1 MEKTNTLPLE
11 VGYQLVS
18 EKGAE
23 RKTYHIEKMLGRGG
37 FGITYLATAEEVVGN
52 IPQITR
58 YTIKEFCTANVCLR
72 QEDGSITVPEQE
84 REDFE
89 SDKAD
94 FLREA
99 KRLYE
104 MHQEGIVP
112 VNEVFEAN
120 GTAYYVMQY
129 LGEMSLVKYVKEN
142 GGSLDE
148 EEAKRIAIAVSNALD
163 YIHKQKVTHLDV
175 KPENIMMLKRRNG
188 SITPVLID
196 FGLACHYKKNGSS
209 TSKHSAT
216 GVTEGYSPLEQ
227 YAGIEKFS
235 PEADIYALGATLYF
249 MLTGKAPLKA
259 ADMSAQYLF
268 KTLPDGLNDGTIE
281 VLRKSMEKMA
291 ERRIKSIAEFQ
302 KIITQCDD
310 VIDDGVGQV
319 TVKRKVSNKKANS
332 SDNYMKYGIIGRAIV
347 IVVLLVILLMQN
359 CGDKNT
365 PTKEPVTSDSIT
377 QTTPAPDEGG
387 NQQTSPVPADKN
399 DTPQQAEASQQANQP
414 QKNSEKQ
421 TSDPA
426 PSQTSSQS
434 ASSSEQKNYLD
445 LGYAVWRGPV
455 KNGKP
460 NGDGIM
466 KFKSSHRIDSRDPAG
481 NIAESGDYID
491 GTYVNGHLD
500 QGTWHKSAG
509 GSEYLLIGQ

>member
-18 EKGAE
+18 EKGTE

-37 FGITYLATAEEVVGN
+37 FGITYLATAEEFVGN
-52 IPQITR
+52 IPQTTR

-72 QEDGSITVPEQE
+72 QEDGSITVPDHE
-84 REDFE
+84 REEFE

-175 KPENIMMLKRRNG
+175 KPENIMMLKRRDG
-188 SITPVLID
+188 STTPVLID

-216 GVTEGYSPLEQ
+216 GITEGYSPLEQ

-259 ADMSAQYLF
+259 ADMTAQYLF
-268 KTLPDGLNDGTIE
+268 KTLPDGLSDGIVE

-310 VIDDGVGQV
+310 VIEGGQV
-319 TVKRKVSNKKANS
+319 TVKRKVSNKQTKTS
-332 SDNYMKYGIIGRAIV
+332 GNYMKYGMIGLAVV
-347 IVVLLVILLMQN
+347 IVVLLIILLTQN
-359 CGDKNT
+359 GGDKN
-365 PTKEPVTSDSIT
+365 PPAKEPVTVDSIT
-377 QTTPAPDEGG
+377 STTSATDEGG
-387 NQQTSPVPADKN
+387 NQQTSPVQADKN
-399 DTPQQAEASQQANQP
+399 DTPQQTETSQQANQP
-414 QKNSEKQ
+414 QKNPETQ
-421 TSDPA
+421 TSA
-426 PSQTSSQS
+426 PITDQGSSQP
-434 ASSSEQKNYLD
+434 ASSSEEKNYLD

-455 KNGKP
+455 KNGNP

-481 NIAESGDYID
+481 NVAEAGDYID

-500 QGTWHKSAG
+500 QGTWHKSSG

>member
-18 EKGAE
+18 EKGTE

-37 FGITYLATAEEVVGN
+37 FGITYLATAEEFVGN
-52 IPQITR
+52 IPQTTS
-58 YTIKEFCTANVCLR
+58 YTIKEFCTANVCIR
-72 QEDGSITVPEQE
+72 QEDGSITVPDHE

-104 MHQEGIVP
+104 MRQEGIVP

-142 GGSLDE
+142 GGNLDE

-216 GVTEGYSPLEQ
+216 GITEGYSPLEQ

-268 KTLPDGLNDGTIE
+268 KTLPDGLSDGTIE

-291 ERRIKSIAEFQ
+291 ERRIKTIAEFQ
-302 KIITQCDD
+302 KIINQGDD
-310 VIDDGVGQV
+310 VIEGGQV
-319 TVKRKVSNKKANS
+319 TVKRKVNS
-332 SDNYMKYGIIGRAIV
+332 KQAKSSGNFIKYGIIGVATIL
-347 IVVLLVILLMQN
+347 VVLLIILLTQN
-359 CGDKNT
+359 GGDNNSPAKEHVTVDSMAVGT
-365 PTKEPVTSDSIT
+365 PVH
-377 QTTPAPDEGG
+377 DEGG
-387 NQQTSPVPADKN
+387 NQYTNGQADKN
-399 DTPQQAEASQQANQP
+399 DTPQQAETSQQANQP
-414 QKNSEKQ
+414 QKNPEKTQ
-421 TSDPA
+421 TSA
-426 PSQTSSQS
+426 PITNQASSQPTSSTS
-434 ASSSEQKNYLD
+434 QKNYLD
-445 LGYAVWRGPV
+445 LGYAVWNGPV

-466 KFKSSHRIDSRDPAG
+466 KFKSSHRIDSRDPSG
-481 NIAESGDYID
+481 NVAEAGDYID

-500 QGTWHKSAG
+500 QGTWHKAGG